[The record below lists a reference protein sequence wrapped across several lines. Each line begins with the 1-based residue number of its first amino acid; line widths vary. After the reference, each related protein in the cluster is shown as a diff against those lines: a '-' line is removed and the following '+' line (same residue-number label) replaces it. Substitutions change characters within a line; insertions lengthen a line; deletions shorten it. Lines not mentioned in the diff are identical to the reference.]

1 MSKTKQSIARF
12 IDEYE
17 SYLSTIK
24 KSISR
29 VEAERKQWQK
39 ERDELEGNWAGAPV
53 VATLVATYPQEVWW
67 KALAQSDVKELRS
80 THANA
85 ERKVQE
91 LVDTQQFAKD
101 KIQECTRLSR
111 ELSEREASTRS
122 MVQATQKTKDAAK
135 AVADNAW
142 NLRNS
147 YLDNR
152 LDAQVQKWQQQPVV
166 ARSPLVYDYSKPQ
179 PWWAKPWLLAV
190 INPEMGRNMAYA
202 KDYERQA
209 GKNLYEALQGYAK
222 RKDVHDHTKAELD
235 EATAAANAVGKTHD
249 SIVQA
254 QRTNE
259 EELQRNTGWVLPES
273 GPRSLASQAD
283 HIRTTAI
290 EYAARYCITNN
301 IAQVGGLALAL
312 PDAQVYAQQTGKM
325 LAMKEV
331 EQSMAK
337 ATANWRQGEKAVEA
351 GLSNLNKLAR
361 KHSRST
367 KISLDSSGVQS
378 ATRNMEEASIGMQK
392 RFSAA
397 RPAMQQS
404 TPFAANSFSGSSSTT
419 HYHTTTN
426 TSDSNFWTM
435 AWMYM
440 LLSDNGH
447 AHASHGNTDT
457 PTLLDPQKFEADYQN
472 ANGGLGLTGDF
483 SNLNFSTGEADVS
496 LERDR
501 SFAASTDGGFN
512 IDVPAMEV
520 ESSGGG
526 SSWSSSGSSSSGSSS
541 WSSSGSESSW
551 SSPSYSSSSDS
562 GSSSSGS
569 SCGSSCGGGGD

>member
-1 MSKTKQSIARF
+1 MSTTKQSIARF

-17 SYLSTIK
+17 SYLSSIK
-24 KSISR
+24 KSIAR
-29 VEAERKQWQK
+29 VELERKQWQK
-39 ERDELEGNWAGAPV
+39 ERDELEENWAGAPV
-53 VATLVATYPQEVWW
+53 IAALVASHPQDAWW
-67 KALAQSDVKELRS
+67 KALAQADIKELRA
-80 THANA
+80 THTNA
-85 ERKVQE
+85 EKKIQE

-122 MVQATQKTKDAAK
+122 IVDSTQKTKDAAK
-135 AVADNAW
+135 AVADNAA

-152 LDAQVQKWQQQPVV
+152 LDAQIQKWQQQPVV
-166 ARSPLVYDYSKPQ
+166 ARSPLVYDYSKSQ

-202 KDYERQA
+202 KDYERES

-235 EATAAANAVGKTHD
+235 EAIASANAIKKTHE
-249 SIVQA
+249 SILQA
-254 QRTNE
+254 QQNNNA
-259 EELQRNTGWVLPES
+259 ELTRNTGWVLPDS
-273 GPRSLASQAD
+273 GPRSLVSQSE
-283 HIRTTAI
+283 HIRATAV

-301 IAQVGGLALAL
+301 IPQVGSLALEL

-325 LAMKEV
+325 AAMKEV
-331 EQSMAK
+331 DQTLAK
-337 ATANWRQGEKAVEA
+337 ATANWRKGEKAVQD
-351 GLSNLNKLAR
+351 GLNNLNKLAR
-361 KHSRST
+361 KHTRST
-367 KISLDSSGVQS
+367 KITLDSSGVLA
-378 ATRNMEEASIGMQK
+378 ATRNMEEVSIGMQK

-404 TPFAANSFSGSSSTT
+404 TPFAANSFSGSNSTT

-440 LLSDNGH
+440 LLSDNSH
-447 AHASHGNTDT
+447 AHASHGNTET
-457 PTLLDPQKFEADYQN
+457 PTLLDPQKFETDYQN
-472 ANGGLGLTGDF
+472 ANGGLGLAGDF
-483 SNLNFSTGEADVS
+483 SNLNFSMGDSDVS

-520 ESSGGG
+520 ESSGG
-526 SSWSSSGSSSSGSSS
+526 SSWGSSSSSGSSS
-541 WSSSGSESSW
+541 WGSSSSDSSSSW
-551 SSPSYSSSSDS
+551 SSSSYSSSSD
-562 GSSSSGS
+562 SSSSGS
-569 SCGSSCGGGGD
+569 SCGSSCGGGGGD

>member
-142 NLRNS
+142 NLRNA

-222 RKDVHDHTKAELD
+222 RKDVHEHTKAELD

-273 GPRSLASQAD
+273 GPRSLASQAE
-283 HIRTTAI
+283 HIRTTAV
-290 EYAARYCITNN
+290 EYAARYCIMNN
-301 IAQVGGLALAL
+301 IAQIGGLALAL

-337 ATANWRQGEKAVEA
+337 ATANWRQGEEAVEA

-404 TPFAANSFSGSSSTT
+404 TPFAANSFSGSNSTT

-483 SNLNFSTGEADVS
+483 SNLNFSTGDADVS

-526 SSWSSSGSSSSGSSS
+526 SSWSSSGSSSWG
-541 WSSSGSESSW
+541 SSGSDSSW